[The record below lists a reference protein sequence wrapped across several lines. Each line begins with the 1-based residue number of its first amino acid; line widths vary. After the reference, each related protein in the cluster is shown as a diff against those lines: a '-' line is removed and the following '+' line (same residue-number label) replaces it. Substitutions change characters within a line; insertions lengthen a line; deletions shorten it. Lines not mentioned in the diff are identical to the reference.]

1 MVLKQRENVSSQA
14 YNVIYMELA
23 EYNMDIKLNVSKIII
38 APYVMD
44 VFMTKNISVN
54 RSGRKK
60 LLDSKIFCPW
70 KPT

>member
-1 MVLKQRENVSSQA
+1 
-14 YNVIYMELA
+14 
-23 EYNMDIKLNVSKIII
+23 
-38 APYVMD
+38 MD